1 MTSTKIYLRLLRY
14 LKPYIPQTAMAVTCM
29 LLATSASLYVPWIV
43 RDIIDGV
50 LVSKNMVLLNAI
62 TIGIVVVFALRG
74 FFVYGQTYLMSYI
87 SQKVVIDLREALFR
101 QFQKLSV
108 SYFDRSR
115 TGQVL
120 SYMTNDVGALQG
132 ALAQNVIEL
141 STESL
146 SLIGSLVAMFYL
158 HWQLALLTLVT
169 VPLVAQAIKI
179 FGVKLRK
186 ASGTMQQ
193 RAAEITSAMQEMIV
207 SIRLIRLFV
216 REDYEIGRFNRENEN
231 NFNAQMKAA
240 QLSATLTPVVEF
252 LAALAVTIIV
262 WYGGQEVI
270 NGNLTS
276 GSLIAFLVYSVNI
289 SNPVKRLGNVYGS
302 IQRAVAAAERVFEV
316 LDMKPEIQ
324 DAPGAIALPPVSGH
338 VVFENVSFEYRADEP
353 ILQNMS
359 IDVAPG
365 QVLAIVGPSG
375 AGKSTIA
382 NLLPRFYDPLEGKI
396 FIDGIDIKT
405 VTVNS
410 LREQIAMVPQD
421 TILFN
426 ASIFENI
433 LYGRLDA
440 TREEV
445 MEAARSS
452 NAHDFI
458 GQLPEGYETQIG
470 ERGCQ
475 LSGGQRQRIA
485 IARALLKNPRI
496 LILDEAT
503 SALDAESERL
513 VQDALDKLMV
523 GRTTFVIAH
532 RLSTIQRADN
542 ILVLD
547 KGRMIES
554 GSHAELLEAGG
565 LYCKL
570 YSLQTDLAEENS

>member
-1 MTSTKIYLRLLRY
+1 MTSMMIYLRLLRY
-14 LKPYIPQTAMAVTCM
+14 LRPYVTKTLMAVACM

-50 LVSKNMVLLNAI
+50 LVSKNVALLNAI
-62 TIGIVVVFALRG
+62 TAGIIVVFALRG
-74 FFVYGQTYLMSYI
+74 FFVYGQNYLMSFI
-87 SQKVVIDLREALFR
+87 SQKIVIDLREALFR
-101 QFQKLSV
+101 HFQRLSV
-108 SYFDRSR
+108 SYFDHSR
-115 TGQVL
+115 TGKVL

-132 ALAQNVIEL
+132 ALAQNIIEL

-146 SLIGSLVAMFYL
+146 TLVGSLGAMFYL
-158 HWQLALLTLVT
+158 HWQLALLTLIT
-169 VPLVAQAIKI
+169 VPLVAQAMKL

-193 RAAEITSAMQEMIV
+193 RTAEITSVLQEMIV

-216 REDYEIGRFNRENEN
+216 REDYEIDRFKRENEN

-252 LAALAVTIIV
+252 LAAIAVTTIV
-262 WYGGQEVI
+262 WYGGNEVI
-270 NGNLTS
+270 SGNLTS

-302 IQRAVAAAERVFEV
+302 IQRAVAAAERVFDV
-316 LDMKPEIQ
+316 LDTSPEIQ
-324 DAPGAIALPPVSGH
+324 DAPGAIELPSVKGR
-338 VVFENVSFEYRADEP
+338 VTFENVTFEYRAGEP
-353 ILQNMS
+353 ALRNMS
-359 IDVAPG
+359 IDIPPG

-382 NLLPRFYDPLEGKI
+382 NLLPRFYDPQEGRI
-396 FIDGIDIKT
+396 LIDNVDIKN
-405 VTVNS
+405 VTVRS

-421 TILFN
+421 TILFS

-445 MEAARSS
+445 MEASRAA

-458 GQLPEGYETQIG
+458 LQLPDGYDTQIG

-475 LSGGQRQRIA
+475 LSGGQRQRIS
-485 IARALLKNPRI
+485 IARAILKDPRI

-513 VQDALDKLMV
+513 VQEALDKLMV
-523 GRTTFVIAH
+523 GRTTLVIAH
-532 RLSTIQRADN
+532 RLSTIQRADS

-547 KGRMIES
+547 KGRMIEC
-554 GSHAELLEAGG
+554 GRHADLLESGG

-570 YSLQTDLAEENS
+570 YSLQTDESS

>member
-1 MTSTKIYLRLLRY
+1 MSSAKVYLRLLQY
-14 LKPYIPQTAMAVTCM
+14 LRPYIPQTIMAVACM
-29 LLATSASLYVPWIV
+29 VLATSASLYVPWIV
-43 RDIIDGV
+43 RDVIDGV
-50 LVSKNMVLLNAI
+50 LVNKDIVLLNAI
-62 TIGIVVVFALRG
+62 TAGIVIVFALRG
-74 FFVYGQTYLMSYI
+74 FFVYGQTYLMAFI
-87 SQKVVIDLREALFR
+87 SQKVVIDLREHLFR
-101 QFQKLSV
+101 QFQRLSV
-108 SYFDRSR
+108 SYFDRSQ
-115 TGQVL
+115 TGKVL
-120 SYMTNDVGALQG
+120 SYMTNDVAALQG
-132 ALAQNVIEL
+132 VLAQNVIEL
-141 STESL
+141 ASESL
-146 SLIGSLVAMFYL
+146 ALIGSLIAMFYL
-158 HWQLALLTLVT
+158 HWQLALLTLIT
-169 VPLVAQAIKI
+169 VPMVAEAMKI

-186 ASGTMQQ
+186 ASGAMQQ
-193 RAAEITSAMQEMIV
+193 RAAEITSVLQEMIV

-216 REDYEIGRFNRENEN
+216 REGYEIGRFNRENVN
-231 NFNAQMKAA
+231 NFDAQMKAA

-252 LAALAVTIIV
+252 LAALAVTVIV
-262 WYGGQEVI
+262 WYGGKEVI

-276 GSLIAFLVYSVNI
+276 GSLIAFLVYAVNI

-316 LDMKPEIQ
+316 LDTLPEIQ
-324 DAPGAIALPPVSGH
+324 DSPDAQPLPPIQGRVT
-338 VVFENVSFEYRADEP
+338 FENVTFEYRSGEP
-353 ILQNMS
+353 ALRNMS

-382 NLLPRFYDPLEGKI
+382 NLIPRFYDPQSGRI
-396 FIDGIDIKT
+396 CIDGVDIRN
-405 VTVNS
+405 VTVAS
-410 LREQIAMVPQD
+410 LREQLAMVPQD
-421 TILFN
+421 TILFS

-440 TREEV
+440 KREEV
-445 MEAARSS
+445 MAAAKAA

-458 GQLPEGYETQIG
+458 SQLPDGYETQIG

-485 IARALLKNPRI
+485 IARAILKNPRI

-532 RLSTIQRADN
+532 RLSTIQRADR
-542 ILVLD
+542 ILVLE
-547 KGRMIES
+547 KGRMVEC
-554 GSHAELLEAGG
+554 GAHAELLDADG

-570 YSLQTDLAEENS
+570 YSLQTEENQ

>member
-1 MTSTKIYLRLLRY
+1 MTAMMIYMRLLRY
-14 LKPYIPQTAMAVTCM
+14 LRPYIPQTMMAVGCM
-29 LLATSASLYVPWIV
+29 LMSTTASLYVPWIV
-43 RDIIDGV
+43 RDVIDGV
-50 LVSKNMVLLNAI
+50 LVNKDILLLNLI
-62 TIGIVVVFALRG
+62 TAGILVVFALRG

-87 SQKVVIDLREALFR
+87 SQKVVIDLRESLFR
-101 QFQKLSV
+101 HFQRLSV

-115 TGQVL
+115 TGKVL

-146 SLIGSLVAMFYL
+146 TLVGSLIAMFYL
-158 HWQLALLTLVT
+158 HWQLALLTLIT

-193 RAAEITSAMQEMIV
+193 RAAEITSVLQEMIV

-252 LAALAVTIIV
+252 LAAIAVTIII
-262 WYGGQEVI
+262 WYGGREVVS
-270 NGNLTS
+270 GNLTS
-276 GSLIAFLVYSVNI
+276 GSLIAFLVYAVNI
-289 SNPVKRLGNVYGS
+289 SNPVKRLGNVYGN

-316 LDMKPEIQ
+316 LDTSPEIQ
-324 DAPGAIALPPVSGH
+324 DAPDAIELPSVQGR
-338 VVFENVSFEYRADEP
+338 VTFDRVTFEYREGEP
-353 ILQNMS
+353 VLKDMS
-359 IDVAPG
+359 IEVQPG
-365 QVLAIVGPSG
+365 QILAIVGPSG

-382 NLLPRFYDPLEGKI
+382 NLLPRFYDPQEGRI
-396 FIDGIDIKT
+396 LIDGVDIKK
-405 VTVNS
+405 VTVSS

-421 TILFN
+421 TILFS
-426 ASIFENI
+426 ASIYENI

-445 MEAARSS
+445 MEAARAS

-458 GQLPEGYETQIG
+458 LQLPEGYDTQIG

-475 LSGGQRQRIA
+475 LSGGQRQRIS
-485 IARALLKNPRI
+485 IARAILKDPRI

-513 VQDALDKLMV
+513 VQEALDKLMV
-523 GRTTFVIAH
+523 GRTTLVIAH
-532 RLSTIQRADN
+532 RLSTIQRADS

-547 KGRMIES
+547 KGRMIEC
-554 GSHAELLEAGG
+554 GNHAELLNAGG

-570 YSLQTDLAEENS
+570 YSLQTEESS

>member
-1 MTSTKIYLRLLRY
+1 
-14 LKPYIPQTAMAVTCM
+14 M

-43 RDIIDGV
+43 RDVIDGV
-50 LVSKNMVLLNAI
+50 LVNKDILLLNAI

-74 FFVYGQTYLMSYI
+74 FFVYGQTYLMSYV
-87 SQKVVIDLREALFR
+87 SQKIVIDLREALFR
-101 QFQKLSV
+101 QFQRLSI

-115 TGQVL
+115 TGKVL
-120 SYMTNDVGALQG
+120 SYMTNDVSALQG

-141 STESL
+141 STESITL
-146 SLIGSLVAMFYL
+146 VGSLAAMFYL
-158 HWQLALLTLVT
+158 HWQLALLTLIT
-169 VPLVAQAIKI
+169 VPLIAQAIKL

-193 RAAEITSAMQEMIV
+193 RAAEITSVLQEMIV

-216 REDYEIGRFNRENEN
+216 REDYETGRFMQENEN

-252 LAALAVTIIV
+252 LAAIGITVII
-262 WYGGQEVI
+262 WYGGREVI

-276 GSLIAFLVYSVNI
+276 GSLIAFLVYAVNI

-302 IQRAVAAAERVFEV
+302 IQRAVAAADRVFEV
-316 LDMKPEIQ
+316 LDTAPEIQ
-324 DAPGAIALPPVSGH
+324 DEPGAIELPAVKGQVIFDH
-338 VVFENVSFEYRADEP
+338 VTFEYREGEP
-353 ILQNMS
+353 ALRDLS
-359 IDVAPG
+359 IEIPPG

-382 NLLPRFYDPLEGKI
+382 NLLPRFYDPQQGTI
-396 FIDGIDIKT
+396 RVDGEDIRK
-405 VTVNS
+405 VTVRS

-440 TREEV
+440 SQEQV
-445 MEAARSS
+445 IEAAKSA

-458 GQLPEGYETQIG
+458 LQLPDGYDTQIG

-485 IARALLKNPRI
+485 IARAILKDPRI

-503 SALDAESERL
+503 SALDAESERV

-532 RLSTIQRADN
+532 RLSTIQRADK
-542 ILVLD
+542 ILVME
-547 KGRMIES
+547 KGRLIEC
-554 GSHAELLEAGG
+554 GRHAELLDSGG

-570 YSLQTDLAEENS
+570 YSLQTEESN

>member
-1 MTSTKIYLRLLRY
+1 MTSVAVYLRLLKY
-14 LKPYIPQTAMAVTCM
+14 LRPYIPQTLMAVACM

-43 RDIIDGV
+43 RDVIDGV
-50 LVSKNMVLLNAI
+50 LVNKDILLLNAI

-74 FFVYGQTYLMSYI
+74 FFVYGQTYLMSFI
-87 SQKVVIDLREALFR
+87 SQKIVIDLRESLFR
-101 QFQKLSV
+101 QFQRLSV

-115 TGQVL
+115 TGKVL
-120 SYMTNDVGALQG
+120 SYMTNDVAALQG

-146 SLIGSLVAMFYL
+146 TLIGSLGAMLYL
-158 HWQLALLTLVT
+158 HWQLALLTLIT
-169 VPLVAQAIKI
+169 VPLVAQAMQL
-179 FGVKLRK
+179 FGKKLRK

-193 RAAEITSAMQEMIV
+193 RAAEITSVLQEMIV
-207 SIRLIRLFV
+207 SIRLIRLFA
-216 REDYEIGRFNRENEN
+216 REDYETDRFIRENEN

-240 QLSATLTPVVEF
+240 QLSATLAPVVEF
-252 LAALAVTIIV
+252 LAAIGVTVII
-262 WYGGQEVI
+262 WYGGREVI

-276 GSLIAFLVYSVNI
+276 GSLIAFLVYAVNI

-302 IQRAVAAAERVFEV
+302 IQRAVAAAERVFDV
-316 LDMKPEIQ
+316 LDTLPEIQ
-324 DAPGAIALPPVSGH
+324 DEPDAKDLPAVKGQ
-338 VVFENVSFEYRADEP
+338 VNFDNVSFEYRSAEP
-353 ILQNMS
+353 ALSNLTIE
-359 IDVAPG
+359 IPPG

-382 NLLPRFYDPLEGKI
+382 NLLPRFYDPQQGVI
-396 FIDGIDIKT
+396 RIDGEDIRK
-405 VTVNS
+405 VTVRS

-421 TILFN
+421 TILFS
-426 ASIFENI
+426 ASIYENI

-440 TREEV
+440 SREQV
-445 MEAARSS
+445 VEAARSA

-458 GQLPEGYETQIG
+458 LQLPEGYDTQIG

-485 IARALLKNPRI
+485 IARAILKNPRI

-503 SALDAESERL
+503 SALDAESERV

-532 RLSTIQRADN
+532 RLSTIQRADK
-542 ILVLD
+542 ILVLE
-547 KGRMIES
+547 KGRLVEC
-554 GSHAELLEAGG
+554 GRHAELLDAGG

-570 YSLQTDLAEENS
+570 YSLQTEESS

>member
-1 MTSTKIYLRLLRY
+1 MTSAKIYLRLLRY
-14 LKPYIPQTAMAVTCM
+14 LKPYIPQTIMAVACM
-29 LLATSASLYVPWIV
+29 ILATSASLYVPWIV
-43 RDIIDGV
+43 RDVIDGV
-50 LVSKNMVLLNAI
+50 LVNKDITLLNAI
-62 TIGIVVVFALRG
+62 TVGIVVVFALRG
-74 FFVYGQTYLMSYI
+74 FFVYGQTYLMAYI
-87 SQKVVIDLREALFR
+87 SQKIVIDLREALFR
-101 QFQKLSV
+101 HFQRLSV
-108 SYFDRSR
+108 SYFDHSR
-115 TGQVL
+115 TGKVL
-120 SYMTNDVGALQG
+120 SYMTNDVGVLQG

-141 STESL
+141 SSESL
-146 SLIGSLVAMFYL
+146 ALVGSLVAMFYL

-169 VPLVAQAIKI
+169 VPLVAQAMKI

-193 RAAEITSAMQEMIV
+193 RAAEITSVLQETIV

-240 QLSATLTPVVEF
+240 QLSATLTPVIEF
-252 LAALAVTIIV
+252 LAALAVTVIV
-262 WYGGQEVI
+262 WYGGHEVI
-270 NGNLTS
+270 SGNLTS
-276 GSLIAFLVYSVNI
+276 GSLIAFLVYAVNI
-289 SNPVKRLGNVYGS
+289 SNPVKRLGNVYGN

-316 LDMKPEIQ
+316 IDTLPEIQ
-324 DAPGAIALPPVSGH
+324 DAPDAIALPPVDGR
-338 VVFENVSFEYRADEP
+338 VTFENVTFEYRPGEP
-353 ILQNMS
+353 ALRNMS
-359 IDVAPG
+359 IDIAPG

-375 AGKSTIA
+375 AGKSTVA
-382 NLLPRFYDPLEGKI
+382 NLLPRFYDPQEGTI
-396 FIDGIDIKT
+396 RIDGIDIKT
-405 VTVNS
+405 VTVSS
-410 LREQIAMVPQD
+410 LREQLAMVPQD
-421 TILFN
+421 TILFS

-440 TREEV
+440 TRDEV
-445 MEAARSS
+445 VAAAKAS

-458 GQLPEGYETQIG
+458 MQLPDGYDTQIG

-485 IARALLKNPRI
+485 IARAILKNPRI

-542 ILVLD
+542 ILVLE

-554 GSHAELLEAGG
+554 GRHAELLDAGG

-570 YSLQTDLAEENS
+570 YSLQTEESGSI

>member
-1 MTSTKIYLRLLRY
+1 MSSAKVYLRLLQY
-14 LKPYIPQTAMAVTCM
+14 LRPYIPQTIMAVACM
-29 LLATSASLYVPWIV
+29 VLATSASLYVPWIV
-43 RDIIDGV
+43 RDVIDGV
-50 LVSKNMVLLNAI
+50 LVNKDIVLLNAI
-62 TIGIVVVFALRG
+62 TAGIVIVFALRG
-74 FFVYGQTYLMSYI
+74 FFVYGQTYLMAFI
-87 SQKVVIDLREALFR
+87 SQKVVIDLREHLFR
-101 QFQKLSV
+101 QFQRLSV
-108 SYFDRSR
+108 SYFDRSQ
-115 TGQVL
+115 TGKVL
-120 SYMTNDVGALQG
+120 SYMTNDVAALQG
-132 ALAQNVIEL
+132 VLAQNVIEL
-141 STESL
+141 ASESL
-146 SLIGSLVAMFYL
+146 ALIGSLIAMFYL
-158 HWQLALLTLVT
+158 HWQLALLTLIT
-169 VPLVAQAIKI
+169 VPMVAEAMKI

-186 ASGTMQQ
+186 ASGAMQQ
-193 RAAEITSAMQEMIV
+193 RAAEITSVLQEMIV

-216 REDYEIGRFNRENEN
+216 REGYEIGRFNRENVN
-231 NFNAQMKAA
+231 NFDAQMKAA

-252 LAALAVTIIV
+252 LAALAVTVIV
-262 WYGGQEVI
+262 WYGGKEVI

-276 GSLIAFLVYSVNI
+276 GSLIAFLVYAVNI

-316 LDMKPEIQ
+316 LDTLPEIQ
-324 DAPGAIALPPVSGH
+324 DSPDAQPLPPIQGRVT
-338 VVFENVSFEYRADEP
+338 FENVTFEYRSGEP
-353 ILQNMS
+353 ALRNMS

-382 NLLPRFYDPLEGKI
+382 NLIPRFYDPQSGRI
-396 FIDGIDIKT
+396 CIDGVDIRN
-405 VTVNS
+405 VTVAS
-410 LREQIAMVPQD
+410 LREQLAMVPQD
-421 TILFN
+421 TILFS

-445 MEAARSS
+445 VAAAQAA
-452 NAHDFI
+452 NAHNFI
-458 GQLPEGYETQIG
+458 LQLPDGYETQIG

-485 IARALLKNPRI
+485 IARAILKNPRI

-532 RLSTIQRADN
+532 RLSTIQRADR
-542 ILVLD
+542 ILVLE
-547 KGRMIES
+547 KGRMVEC
-554 GSHAELLEAGG
+554 GAHAELLDAGG

-570 YSLQTDLAEENS
+570 YSLQTEENQ

>member
-1 MTSTKIYLRLLRY
+1 MTSMMIYLRLLRY
-14 LKPYIPQTAMAVTCM
+14 LRPYVTKTLMAVACM

-50 LVSKNMVLLNAI
+50 LVSKNVALLNAI
-62 TIGIVVVFALRG
+62 TAGIIVVFALRG
-74 FFVYGQTYLMSYI
+74 FFVYGQNYLMSFI
-87 SQKVVIDLREALFR
+87 SQKIVIDLREALFR
-101 QFQKLSV
+101 HFQRLSV
-108 SYFDRSR
+108 SYFDHSR
-115 TGQVL
+115 TGKVL

-146 SLIGSLVAMFYL
+146 TLVGSLVAMFYL
-158 HWQLALLTLVT
+158 HWQLALLTLIT
-169 VPLVAQAIKI
+169 VPLVAQAMKL

-193 RAAEITSAMQEMIV
+193 RSAEITSVLQEMIV

-216 REDYEIGRFNRENEN
+216 REDYEIDRFNRENEN

-252 LAALAVTIIV
+252 LAAIAVTTIV
-262 WYGGQEVI
+262 WYGGNEVI
-270 NGNLTS
+270 SGNLTS

-302 IQRAVAAAERVFEV
+302 IQRAVAAAERVFDV
-316 LDMKPEIQ
+316 LDTSPEIQ
-324 DAPGAIALPPVSGH
+324 DAPGAIELPSVQGR
-338 VVFENVSFEYRADEP
+338 VTFENVTFEYRAGEP
-353 ILQNMS
+353 ALRNMS
-359 IDVAPG
+359 IDIPPG

-382 NLLPRFYDPLEGKI
+382 NLLPRFYDPQEGRI
-396 FIDGIDIKT
+396 LIDNVDIKN
-405 VTVNS
+405 VTVRS

-421 TILFN
+421 TILFS

-445 MEAARSS
+445 MEASRAA

-458 GQLPEGYETQIG
+458 LQLPDGYDTQIG

-475 LSGGQRQRIA
+475 LSGGQRQRIS
-485 IARALLKNPRI
+485 IARAILKDPRI

-513 VQDALDKLMV
+513 VQEALDKLMV
-523 GRTTFVIAH
+523 GRTTLVIAH
-532 RLSTIQRADN
+532 RLSTIQRADS

-547 KGRMIES
+547 KGRMIEC
-554 GSHAELLEAGG
+554 GRHADLLEAGG

-570 YSLQTDLAEENS
+570 YSLQTDESS

>member
-1 MTSTKIYLRLLRY
+1 MSSAKVYLRLLQY
-14 LKPYIPQTAMAVTCM
+14 LRPYIPQTIMAVACM
-29 LLATSASLYVPWIV
+29 VLATSASLYVPWIV
-43 RDIIDGV
+43 RDVIDGV
-50 LVSKNMVLLNAI
+50 LVNKDIVLLNAI
-62 TIGIVVVFALRG
+62 TAGIVIVFALRG
-74 FFVYGQTYLMSYI
+74 FFVYGQTYLMAFI
-87 SQKVVIDLREALFR
+87 SQKVVIDLREHLFR
-101 QFQKLSV
+101 QFQRLSV
-108 SYFDRSR
+108 SYFDRSQ
-115 TGQVL
+115 TGKVL
-120 SYMTNDVGALQG
+120 SYMTNDVAALQG
-132 ALAQNVIEL
+132 VLAQNVIEL
-141 STESL
+141 ASESL
-146 SLIGSLVAMFYL
+146 ALIGSLIAMFYL
-158 HWQLALLTLVT
+158 HWQLALLTLIT
-169 VPLVAQAIKI
+169 VPMVAEAMKI

-186 ASGTMQQ
+186 ASGAMQQ
-193 RAAEITSAMQEMIV
+193 RAAEITSVLQEMIV

-216 REDYEIGRFNRENEN
+216 REGYEIGRFNRENVN
-231 NFNAQMKAA
+231 NFDAQMKAA

-252 LAALAVTIIV
+252 LAALAVTVIV
-262 WYGGQEVI
+262 WYGGKEVI

-276 GSLIAFLVYSVNI
+276 GSLIAFLVYAVNI

-316 LDMKPEIQ
+316 LDTLPEIQ
-324 DAPGAIALPPVSGH
+324 DSPDAQPLPPIQGRVT
-338 VVFENVSFEYRADEP
+338 FENVTFEYRSGEP
-353 ILQNMS
+353 ALRNMS

-382 NLLPRFYDPLEGKI
+382 NLIPRFYDPQSGRI
-396 FIDGIDIKT
+396 CIDGVDIRN
-405 VTVNS
+405 VTVAS
-410 LREQIAMVPQD
+410 LREQLAMVPQD
-421 TILFN
+421 TILFS

-445 MEAARSS
+445 VAAAQAA
-452 NAHDFI
+452 NAHNFI
-458 GQLPEGYETQIG
+458 LQLPDGYETQIG

-485 IARALLKNPRI
+485 IARAILKNPRI

-532 RLSTIQRADN
+532 RLSTIQRADR
-542 ILVLD
+542 ILVLE
-547 KGRMIES
+547 KGRMVEC
-554 GSHAELLEAGG
+554 GAHAELLDADG

-570 YSLQTDLAEENS
+570 YSLQTEENQ